1 MKEKLAEIKKEI
13 NVIKEEKKTKIY
25 FTQQEFLMYQEYIS
39 NLEKELTI
47 KKLDLEKELTNNDK
61 KFQGNNPGYLVQI
74 NNGVSSLKEAIK
86 QARHNLLNSVVVE
99 EASNTTEVRIGDTL
113 VLSFL
118 DSKGNDIGDE
128 EVLQLSSINFG
139 SSRGRF
145 SVAAPLGKAII
156 GKEVGDVVSY
166 MADKAKLQVLI
177 KEKVY
182 PEKSSVKTN
191 DKK

>member
-39 NLEKELTI
+39 NLEKE
-47 KKLDLEKELTNNDK
+47 LDLEKELTNNDK